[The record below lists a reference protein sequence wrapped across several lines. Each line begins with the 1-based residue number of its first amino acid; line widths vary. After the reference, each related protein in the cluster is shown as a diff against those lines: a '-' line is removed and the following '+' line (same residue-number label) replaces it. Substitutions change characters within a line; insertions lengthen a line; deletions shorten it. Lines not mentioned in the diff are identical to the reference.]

1 MNVVT
6 QTEFDE
12 FARMMTSRIE
22 DLEAQI
28 KAAST
33 PIKTQWVSIEVA
45 QMILGVSRS
54 TIYELRK
61 SNKLAFQQTNRKVKI
76 SLQSIR
82 DYLAQNRYDPAVIE
96 LTINR
101 VLCA

>member
-1 MNVVT
+1 MNVTT
-6 QTEFDE
+6 QEEFEKYVLKTD
-12 FARMMTSRIE
+12 ARIAN
-22 DLEAQI
+22 LEAMFRV
-28 KAAST
+28 AST

-61 SNKLAFQQTNRKVKI
+61 NNRLAFEQTSRKVKI

-82 DYLAQNRYDPAVIE
+82 DYLAENRYDPAVIE

>member
-1 MNVVT
+1 MNVTT
-6 QTEFDE
+6 QEDFEKYVLKTD
-12 FARMMTSRIE
+12 ARIAN
-22 DLEAQI
+22 LEALVRL
-28 KAAST
+28 AAT
-33 PIKTQWVSIEVA
+33 PVKTQWVSIEVA
-45 QMILGVSRS
+45 QLILDVSRS

-61 SNKLAFQQTNRKVKI
+61 SNRLAFQQTNRKVKI

-82 DYLAQNRYDPAVIE
+82 DYLAQNRYDPTVIE